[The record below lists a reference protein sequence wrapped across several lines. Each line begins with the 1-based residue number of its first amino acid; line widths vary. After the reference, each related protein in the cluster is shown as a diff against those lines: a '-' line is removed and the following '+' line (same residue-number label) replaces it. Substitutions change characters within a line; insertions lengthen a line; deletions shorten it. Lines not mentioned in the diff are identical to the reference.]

1 MKASPR
7 LLAST
12 RVSSFDQDHATQEAR
27 LKAAGCEIVR
37 KEKARVTRLEKE
49 LAALQAKETEAAG

>member
-1 MKASPR
+1 
-7 LLAST
+7 
-12 RVSSFDQDHATQEAR
+12 VSSFDQDHATQEAC

-49 LAALQAKETEAAG
+49 LAALQAKETEAAE